1 MESQSIT
8 GEPTTK
14 ENEELSLQDIMALC
28 VESGSNEEQI
38 NQLSQLNDNLGVCE
52 QDVFQSSIEHLRQ
65 LKERQEEIV
74 DWIKTRTNSVSFIIS
89 G

>member
-1 MESQSIT
+1 
-8 GEPTTK
+8 
-14 ENEELSLQDIMALC
+14 MALC

-38 NQLSQLNDNLGVCE
+38 NQLSQLNDNPVVCE
-52 QDVFQSSIEHLRQ
+52 QDVFQSSIEHLKQ
-65 LKERQEEIV
+65 LKERQEEIG